1 VTKLLGENELDEFFS
16 AHFRR
21 NAFRLEV
28 RDAYAVASDGGDFAR
43 YLAGEALP
51 DAARKNA
58 WLDELRADTAA
69 GKRWQWVHVVRSPL
83 SDYLRY
89 AFEWGYAINIGA
101 GADVRVLDL
110 AERPRPR
117 GLLDED
123 FWLLDDEAVLIMHYD
138 THDRFVGAEPVP
150 ASELPRYRAARAAAW
165 AAARPFAEYWAAHPG
180 YHRARVA

>member
-1 VTKLLGENELDEFFS
+1 VLDERGLDEFFA
-16 AHFRR
+16 AHFHRT
-21 NAFRLEV
+21 AFRLEV
-28 RDAYAVASDGGDFAR
+28 RDRYAVASDGGDFAR
-43 YLAGEALP
+43 YLAGEELP

-69 GKRWQWVHVVRSPL
+69 GKRWQWLHVVRGPL

-89 AFEWGYAINIGA
+89 AFEWGYGLNIHA

-110 AERPRPR
+110 AERPRP
-117 GLLDED
+117 GGVPDED

-138 THDRFVGAEPVP
+138 DQGRFLGAEP
-150 ASELPRYRAARAAAW
+150 ADQAKLSRYCNAREAAW
-165 AAARPFAEYWAAHPG
+165 DAAEPFADYWARHLE